1 MTSIKNWG
9 GILKHIETASV
20 MPERKI
26 IYCYLP
32 RPRRVIN

>member
-1 MTSIKNWG
+1 MISIKNCG
-9 GILKHIETASV
+9 RTLKHIETASV

-32 RPRRVIN
+32 RPRIVIN

>member
-1 MTSIKNWG
+1 MISIKNCG

-20 MPERKI
+20 MPEREI